1 MNKKIYISIVLLLS
15 IVNVSAITVDEIL
28 NTIANNNLS
37 LQASNEE
44 CKSMIYNIKSY
55 NNLSDPEVGF
65 EYHSGSNIEGNK
77 YGISVTQ
84 NIDWPGLY
92 ISRAKAN
99 KFRMSAAEAKLISDR
114 LNILHEAKQ
123 LCMQIINLNRKVENQ
138 TLVHNNISQLYEEY
152 EKGFQYGEISIL
164 DINKLKVE
172 LLNTKR
178 ELDQLIAQRNADIE
192 KLYGLNGKTV
202 IDGVSLLTVYPNQ
215 SLESKETYLGQ
226 VVTLDPEVQCIE
238 YNKEATRKDVS
249 SAKMGWLPN
258 LSVGY
263 RYTNELGSKFN
274 GVAVGVSVPI
284 FSNRNK
290 VNATKSELL
299 TSEYNQQSIIALKE
313 SQIKAYFEHIV
324 TLQSQINSYKKV
336 LDDNNNQLML
346 KKALDGGQIT
356 LLNYLLELRYFLEA
370 KQTLLDLEYE
380 YNSTLTSLNKY
391 SLL

>member
-15 IVNVSAITVDEIL
+15 IVNVYAITVDEIL

-202 IDGVSLLTVYPNQ
+202 IDGVNLLTVYPNQ

-299 TSEYNQQSIIALKE
+299 TSGYNQQSIIALKE

>member
-1 MNKKIYISIVLLLS
+1 MNKKIYISIVFLLS
-15 IVNVSAITVDEIL
+15 IVNVYAITVDEIL

-138 TLVHNNISQLYEEY
+138 TLVYNNISQLYEEY

>member
-1 MNKKIYISIVLLLS
+1 
-15 IVNVSAITVDEIL
+15 
-28 NTIANNNLS
+28 
-37 LQASNEE
+37 
-44 CKSMIYNIKSY
+44 MI
-55 NNLSDPEVGF
+55 
-65 EYHSGSNIEGNK
+65 IEL
-77 YGISVTQ
+77 
-84 NIDWPGLY
+84 DARGLACPKPV
-92 ISRAKAN
+92 I
-99 KFRMSAAEAKLISDR
+99 
-114 LNILHEAKQ
+114 
-123 LCMQIINLNRKVENQ
+123 
-138 TLVHNNISQLYEEY
+138 
-152 EKGFQYGEISIL
+152 
-164 DINKLKVE
+164 
-172 LLNTKR
+172 NTKR

-202 IDGVSLLTVYPNQ
+202 IDGVNLLTVYPNQ

>member
-1 MNKKIYISIVLLLS
+1 MNKKIYISIVFLLS
-15 IVNVSAITVDEIL
+15 IVNVYAITVDEIL

-138 TLVHNNISQLYEEY
+138 TLVHNNISQLYTEY

-202 IDGVSLLTVYPNQ
+202 IDGVNLLTVYPNQ